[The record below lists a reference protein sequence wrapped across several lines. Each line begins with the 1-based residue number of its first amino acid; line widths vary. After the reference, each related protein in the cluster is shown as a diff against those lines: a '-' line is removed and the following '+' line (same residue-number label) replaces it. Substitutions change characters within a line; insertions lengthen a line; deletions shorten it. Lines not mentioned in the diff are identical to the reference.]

1 MERKKESELVKIG
14 TFWPHPVECSPETI
28 EDRGNPSS
36 ESLNTTRKEDQN
48 CMKNANYLKILY
60 LLNRR
65 NFVNFGLCRAI

>member
-1 MERKKESELVKIG
+1 LDEREKKESELVEIG

-48 CMKNANYLKILY
+48 CMKNTNYLYIPFKYVEFRKFWSL
-60 LLNRR
+60 
-65 NFVNFGLCRAI
+65 